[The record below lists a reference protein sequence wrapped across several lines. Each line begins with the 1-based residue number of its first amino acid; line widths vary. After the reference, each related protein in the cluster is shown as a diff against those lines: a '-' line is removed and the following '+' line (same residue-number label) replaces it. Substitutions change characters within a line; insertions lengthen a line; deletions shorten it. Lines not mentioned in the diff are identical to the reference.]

1 MAFHLLS
8 VKLGP
13 GSLAGL
19 EKRVSFSRNP
29 PGIQNKGNGQ
39 PNSRREGK
47 AENSLLLW
55 IQNMWVHLNHLSKFI
70 MIKSQIMFAPHLQL
84 DGSTD
89 GEDLQ
94 KH

>member
-1 MAFHLLS
+1 MDSLT
-8 VKLGP
+8 LG
-13 GSLAGL
+13 
-19 EKRVSFSRNP
+19 
-29 PGIQNKGNGQ
+29 
-39 PNSRREGK
+39 GK
-47 AENSLLLW
+47 ERLK
-55 IQNMWVHLNHLSKFI
+55 IHCCFEYRIMWVHLNHLSKFI